1 LKLCQPQHA
10 EKTTFNEEPSSTTQR
25 RRKVAFREE
34 DLEQA
39 FESYYNQYQD
49 FEFDATKV
57 CYQENDYTRFLK
69 DRILTSFDY
78 QASVQAKSNFNH
90 DDRSIRGL
98 ELIIHPR
105 WQKRI
110 NFEKKDLWK
119 ALQKEEALQK
129 EMRKFPNFERFKVIS
144 HRHTKSA
151 KDRAILLGAE
161 DAKDAQ
167 PEKPG
172 SGRSWLSRKLAFG
185 APERGIRRHQSM
197 D

>member
-1 LKLCQPQHA
+1 LRLCKTRHA
-10 EKTTFNEEPSSTTQR
+10 EETTFREEPSLPTQ

-39 FESYYNQYQD
+39 FESYYNQCQD
-49 FEFDATKV
+49 FQFDATKV
-57 CYQENDYTRFLK
+57 CYQENDYIRFLK

-78 QASVQAKSNFNH
+78 QASVLANSNFNH
-90 DDRSIRGL
+90 DNRSIRGL

-105 WQKRI
+105 WQQRA
-110 NFEKKDLWK
+110 NWEKKDLWK
-119 ALQKEEALQK
+119 ALQKEEARQK
-129 EMRKFPNFERFKVIS
+129 TMGKFPNFERFEVIS

-151 KDRAILLGAE
+151 KDRAILLGVE

-167 PEKPG
+167 TEKPD
-172 SGRSWLSRKLAFG
+172 SGKSWLSRKLAFG
-185 APERGIRRHQSM
+185 APDRKIRRHRSM